1 MFNDNRIKSD
11 KSYGGRKD
19 MDVRIG
25 KIIKDNWKEEARV
38 HALLNMAI
46 MDLLKGLSKE
56 RFLIMVVL
64 TPYNLLP
71 NIEGISILKKEK
83 EDWRVIHGFGK
94 HEEMVGKVLNKLPE
108 NTIKYW
114 LEDMVILI
122 EGSLEKFENRFLEY
136 YFILAS
142 LQYANIVEVER
153 LREEL
158 LRDTLTGA
166 YTRWFGEKL
175 LRHEIEKAKRDHTT
189 FSLVFID
196 IDGLKEVND
205 RLGHNEGD
213 KLLKNFVKA
222 FQSMTR
228 KEDILIRW
236 GGDEFIAI
244 FPESSYEDTLNIMR
258 RFKKFPISYGIVEC
272 PKDSTDP
279 IMLIEKADK
288 KMYEMKSQKRT

>member
-1 MFNDNRIKSD
+1 MSNEKRKGSD
-11 KSYGGRKD
+11 KSYGGDKP

-25 KIIKDNWKEEARV
+25 EIIRDNWKEEARV

-46 MDLLKGLSKE
+46 MDLLKGLSKD
-56 RFLIMVVL
+56 RFLMMVVL

-71 NIEGISILKKEK
+71 NFEGISLLKKEK
-83 EDWRVIHGFGK
+83 KGWRVIHGFGK
-94 HEEMVGKVLNKLPE
+94 HEEMAGKVLDELPE
-108 NTIKYW
+108 GVANYW
-114 LEDMVILI
+114 LEDMMIAV
-122 EGSLEKFENRFLEY
+122 EGSLEEFEKRFLEY

-153 LREEL
+153 LREDL

-175 LRHEIEKAKRDHTT
+175 LKHEVEKAKRNHTM

-205 RLGHNEGD
+205 KFGHSEGD

-222 FQSMTR
+222 FQNVTR

-236 GGDEFIAI
+236 GGDEFLAI
-244 FPESSYEDTLNIMR
+244 FPESSYENTLKIMK
-258 RFKKFPISYGIVEC
+258 RFEKFPISYGIVEC
-272 PKDSTDP
+272 PKDSIDP
-279 IMLIEKADK
+279 SMLIEKADK
-288 KMYEMKSQKRT
+288 RMYRMKYQKRT